1 MNTQNNQHKQTIPFP
16 DEIIHLETI
25 NKKLDLSIA
34 ETNSRVERV
43 NYEYINSKK
52 YMTDYRG
59 ELDPHEMFQNELA
72 LKQIDRTGAF
82 AVEVW
87 DKLMKIKES
96 PYFARID
103 FQEKD
108 EQLIEKI
115 YIGRFSF
122 LHENELLIYDWRSPI
137 ASMFYDYETGPA
149 KYDAP
154 IGQIEGALTLKRQFK
169 IKNGILEYALE
180 SSINIQDDV
189 LQRVLSDT
197 SSEKMKSII
206 STIQKKQNQI
216 IRNEKNKTIII
227 KGVAGSGKTSI
238 ALHRIAFLLYRFK
251 NKLSARNITIISP
264 NKVFGD
270 YISTVLP
277 ELGEEPIYELSFEN
291 IAQIQLEDI
300 IQFESDKDPL
310 ETKDIHW
317 AKRTR
322 FKSTLYFVKQMNVY
336 LSEISKTLFVPKDY
350 IYDELIAP
358 ADFIKE
364 RFFAYQS
371 YPIKKRLQLIADDI
385 YHRFTSRNT
394 MGYKVPRPRTILS
407 GLNKMLKMKSTIAL
421 YKEFYKWLD
430 LSEMFVLPAKKTL
443 EWSDVY
449 PFLYLHAAFEGL
461 QESQL
466 IKHLVID
473 EMQDYTPIQFA
484 VINQLFP
491 CQKTILGDFKQLIN
505 PNHLNTIEDI
515 QTLYND
521 AIYVELTKSYRS
533 TYEIITFA
541 NKIQNIDQLEPVE
554 RHGETPQLIFC
565 KNKQDEMLKL
575 KKKLKLF
582 QASYRASLGIIV
594 RTNSEAKSLY
604 SQLLPDYNINLIS
617 PESTRFEIGISITSI
632 QMSKG
637 LEFDEVIIL
646 NVNHDNYK
654 TEYDRSLLYIAVTR
668 CMHQLTIMYVEKP
681 SHFLP

>member
-216 IRNEKNKTIII
+216 IRNEKNNTIII
-227 KGVAGSGKTSI
+227 QGVAGSGKTSI

-654 TEYDRSLLYIAVTR
+654 TDYDRSLLYIAVTR
-668 CMHQLTIMYVEKP
+668 CMHQLT
-681 SHFLP
+681 

>member
-216 IRNEKNKTIII
+216 IRNEKNNTIII
-227 KGVAGSGKTSI
+227 QGVAGSGKTSI

-637 LEFDEVIIL
+637 LEFDEVIKSNFISNFRL
-646 NVNHDNYK
+646 
-654 TEYDRSLLYIAVTR
+654 SA
-668 CMHQLTIMYVEKP
+668 
-681 SHFLP
+681 

>member
-216 IRNEKNKTIII
+216 IRNEKNNTIII
-227 KGVAGSGKTSI
+227 QGVAGSGKTSI

-421 YKEFYKWLD
+421 YRI
-430 LSEMFVLPAKKTL
+430 
-443 EWSDVY
+443 
-449 PFLYLHAAFEGL
+449 L
-461 QESQL
+461 Q
-466 IKHLVID
+466 
-473 EMQDYTPIQFA
+473 M
-484 VINQLFP
+484 
-491 CQKTILGDFKQLIN
+491 
-505 PNHLNTIEDI
+505 
-515 QTLYND
+515 
-521 AIYVELTKSYRS
+521 
-533 TYEIITFA
+533 
-541 NKIQNIDQLEPVE
+541 
-554 RHGETPQLIFC
+554 
-565 KNKQDEMLKL
+565 
-575 KKKLKLF
+575 
-582 QASYRASLGIIV
+582 V
-594 RTNSEAKSLY
+594 RF
-604 SQLLPDYNINLIS
+604 I
-617 PESTRFEIGISITSI
+617 
-632 QMSKG
+632 
-637 LEFDEVIIL
+637 
-646 NVNHDNYK
+646 
-654 TEYDRSLLYIAVTR
+654 
-668 CMHQLTIMYVEKP
+668 
-681 SHFLP
+681 

>member
-216 IRNEKNKTIII
+216 IRNEKNNTIII
-227 KGVAGSGKTSI
+227 QGVAGSGKTSI

-654 TEYDRSLLYIAVTR
+654 TEYDRSLLYN
-668 CMHQLTIMYVEKP
+668 HDN
-681 SHFLP
+681 

>member
-1 MNTQNNQHKQTIPFP
+1 M
-16 DEIIHLETI
+16 
-25 NKKLDLSIA
+25 
-34 ETNSRVERV
+34 
-43 NYEYINSKK
+43 
-52 YMTDYRG
+52 
-59 ELDPHEMFQNELA
+59 
-72 LKQIDRTGAF
+72 
-82 AVEVW
+82 
-87 DKLMKIKES
+87 
-96 PYFARID
+96 
-103 FQEKD
+103 
-108 EQLIEKI
+108 
-115 YIGRFSF
+115 
-122 LHENELLIYDWRSPI
+122 
-137 ASMFYDYETGPA
+137 
-149 KYDAP
+149 
-154 IGQIEGALTLKRQFK
+154 
-169 IKNGILEYALE
+169 
-180 SSINIQDDV
+180 
-189 LQRVLSDT
+189 
-197 SSEKMKSII
+197 
-206 STIQKKQNQI
+206 
-216 IRNEKNKTIII
+216 
-227 KGVAGSGKTSI
+227 
-238 ALHRIAFLLYRFK
+238 LYRFK

-604 SQLLPDYNINLIS
+604 SQLLPDYNFN
-617 PESTRFEIGISITSI
+617 
-632 QMSKG
+632 
-637 LEFDEVIIL
+637 
-646 NVNHDNYK
+646 
-654 TEYDRSLLYIAVTR
+654 
-668 CMHQLTIMYVEKP
+668 
-681 SHFLP
+681 

>member
-216 IRNEKNKTIII
+216 IRNEKNNTIII
-227 KGVAGSGKTSI
+227 QGVAGSGKTSI

-565 KNKQDEMLKL
+565 ENKQDEMLKL

-646 NVNHDNYK
+646 NVNHDNYTISHK
-654 TEYDRSLLYIAVTR
+654 NACEKRMIEVFFILLSQDACIN
-668 CMHQLTIMYVEKP
+668 
-681 SHFLP
+681 

>member
-216 IRNEKNKTIII
+216 IRNEKNNTIII
-227 KGVAGSGKTSI
+227 QGVAGSGKTSI

-668 CMHQLTIMYVEKP
+668 CMQQLTIMYVEKP